1 MIEPVAKPIPTAGY
15 SAGSRL
21 VGAVYPGAPTIY
33 VFEDVL
39 ARMLRYAETDLAREL
54 GGFLVGGLHEDHGIY
69 VEVRGFVPATET
81 RSGAISV
88 TFTHETWAA
97 MTRRVEE
104 DFPGEVILGW
114 MHTHP
119 GLGVFLSS
127 YDLFIHRHFFAQPW
141 QIAAVIDPQKR
152 QLGLFQ
158 WRHDQIANC
167 GFVCLRRNVQ

>member
-1 MIEPVAKPIPTAGY
+1 MIEPVAKPIPTASH
-15 SAGSRL
+15 SAGSRV
-21 VGAVYPGAPTIY
+21 VGAVYPGAPPIY

-39 ARMLRYAETDLAREL
+39 ARMLTYAETNLAREL

-104 DFPGEVILGW
+104 DFPDEVILGW

-127 YDLFIHRHFFAQPW
+127 YDLFIHRHFFGQLW
-141 QIAAVIDPQKR
+141 QIAAVIDPQKH
-152 QLGLFQ
+152 QLGFFQ
-158 WRHDQIANC
+158 WRHDQIVSC
-167 GFVCLRRNVQ
+167 GFVCLRRNAQ